1 MAFTWAPRGSRWAAA
16 SAVALALW
24 ASAAPTL
31 VYPAYAAEWH
41 LTTAITT
48 AVFAAYPVALIGT
61 LLLLGGFAE
70 TVGSRNAI
78 LAGLGFLGLGA
89 LTFLLAPNLALLLT
103 GRALMG
109 IGVGLSLGPATS
121 VIASSVIA
129 SAGRDGGRD
138 RTGAI
143 TAGAS
148 SVGIITA
155 LLVGGA
161 TVQYG
166 PSPLHAAY
174 GVLLAGVVVGLGA
187 VWFLPRAVPRSVPG
201 SAPGSAPG
209 PARTTAGRWR
219 PRRLAVPERRMPF
232 LAGTFG
238 VSAAYALGAIFLG
251 VGAQFARDTV
261 RSDDAFAN
269 GVVLAISAAAIGVVA
284 LLAGRLRAATALRLG
299 AFAAVAGQALMI
311 TAGATHSMPFLVLY
325 SLVGGAGYSLLF
337 SGGVTLVTRSAPAE
351 HRAATTS
358 SAYLVA
364 YLVQAVVA
372 LGVGALGTAVDLQTA
387 LVAGSATVV
396 ALTLAALLALR
407 SPASAPGAVPALP
420 VPSRAVPS
428 QAVPSRAT
436 TSQATSH
443 DNLMKASSSR

>member
-41 LTTAITT
+41 LTTAVTT
-48 AVFAAYPVALIGT
+48 TVFAAYPVALIGT

-109 IGVGLSLGPATS
+109 VGVGLSLGPATS
-121 VIASSVIA
+121 VIAS
-129 SAGRDGGRD
+129 AGRDGVRD

-161 TVQYG
+161 TVQFG
-166 PSPLHAAY
+166 PSPLHSAY
-174 GVLLAGVVVGLGA
+174 GVLLAGVVVAVLA
-187 VWFLPRAVPRSVPG
+187 VWFLPRAALLRSLPG
-201 SAPGSAPG
+201 G
-209 PARTTAGRWR
+209 ARVTAGRWR
-219 PRRLAVPERRMPF
+219 PRRLAVPQRRMPF

-261 RSDDAFAN
+261 RSDDAFVN

-299 AFAAVAGQALMI
+299 ALAAVAGQALMI

-337 SGGVTLVTRSAPAE
+337 SGGITLVTQSAPAE

-396 ALTLAALLALR
+396 ALTLAALLAVR
-407 SPASAPGAVPALP
+407 SRASAPGAVPGLP
-420 VPSRAVPS
+420 IPSHATMP
-428 QAVPSRAT
+428 QAI
-436 TSQATSH
+436 TSH

>member
-41 LTTAITT
+41 LTTAVTT
-48 AVFAAYPVALIGT
+48 TVFAAYPVALIGT

-121 VIASSVIA
+121 VIASAV
-129 SAGRDGGRD
+129 RDGVRD

-161 TVQYG
+161 TVQFG
-166 PSPLHAAY
+166 SSPLHSGY
-174 GVLLAGVVVGLGA
+174 GVLLAGVAVAVLA
-187 VWFLPRAVPRSVPG
+187 VWFLPRSLPS
-201 SAPGSAPG
+201 
-209 PARTTAGRWR
+209 PARATAGRWR
-219 PRRLAVPERRMPF
+219 PRRLAVPQRRMPF

-238 VSAAYALGAIFLG
+238 VSAAYAL
-251 VGAQFARDTV
+251 
-261 RSDDAFAN
+261 
-269 GVVLAISAAAIGVVA
+269 
-284 LLAGRLRAATALRLG
+284 
-299 AFAAVAGQALMI
+299 AAVAGQALMI

-337 SGGVTLVTRSAPAE
+337 SGGVTLVTQSAPAE

-396 ALTLAALLALR
+396 ALTLAALLPLR
-407 SPASAPGAVPALP
+407 SRVSAPGAVPALP
-420 VPSRAVPS
+420 IPSHT
-428 QAVPSRAT
+428 T
-436 TSQATSH
+436 TSQATTSH

>member
-41 LTTAITT
+41 LTTAVTT
-48 AVFAAYPVALIGT
+48 TVFAAYPVALIGT

-89 LTFLLAPNLALLLT
+89 VTFLLAPNLALLLT

-109 IGVGLSLGPATS
+109 VGVGLSLGPATS
-121 VIASSVIA
+121 VIAS
-129 SAGRDGGRD
+129 AGRDGVRD
-138 RTGAI
+138 RTGAV

-161 TVQYG
+161 TVQFG
-166 PSPLHAAY
+166 PSPLHSAY
-174 GVLLAGVVVGLGA
+174 GVLLAGVVVAVLA
-187 VWFLPRAVPRSVPG
+187 VWFLPRAALLRS
-201 SAPGSAPG
+201 PG
-209 PARTTAGRWR
+209 PARTAAGRWR
-219 PRRLAVPERRMPF
+219 PRRLAVPQRRMPF

-261 RSDDAFAN
+261 RSDDAFVN

-299 AFAAVAGQALMI
+299 ALAAVVGQALMI
-311 TAGATHSMPFLVLY
+311 AAGATHSMPFLVLY

-337 SGGVTLVTRSAPAE
+337 SGGVTLVTQSALPE

-396 ALTLAALLALR
+396 ALTLAALLAVR
-407 SPASAPGAVPALP
+407 SRASAPGAVPALP
-420 VPSRAVPS
+420 IPS
-428 QAVPSRAT
+428 QAI
-436 TSQATSH
+436 TSH

>member
-41 LTTAITT
+41 LTTAVTT
-48 AVFAAYPVALIGT
+48 TVFAAYPVALIGT

-109 IGVGLSLGPATS
+109 VGVGLSLGPATS
-121 VIASSVIA
+121 VIAS
-129 SAGRDGGRD
+129 AGRDDVRD

-161 TVQYG
+161 TVQFG
-166 PSPLHAAY
+166 PSPLHSAY
-174 GVLLAGVVVGLGA
+174 GVLLAGVVVAVLA
-187 VWFLPRAVPRSVPG
+187 VWFLPRAALLRSL
-201 SAPGSAPG
+201 PG

-219 PRRLAVPERRMPF
+219 PRRLAVPQRRTPF

-238 VSAAYALGAIFLG
+238 ASAAYALGAIFLG

-261 RSDDAFAN
+261 HSDDAFVN

-299 AFAAVAGQALMI
+299 ALAAVAGQALMI
-311 TAGATHSMPFLVLY
+311 AAGATHSMPFLVLY

-337 SGGVTLVTRSAPAE
+337 SGGVTLVTQSALPE

-407 SPASAPGAVPALP
+407 SRASAPGADPAP
-420 VPSRAVPS
+420 SIPSRAIRS
-428 QAVPSRAT
+428 QAI
-436 TSQATSH
+436 TSH

>member
-41 LTTAITT
+41 LTTAVTT
-48 AVFAAYPVALIGT
+48 TVFAAYPVALIGT

-89 LTFLLAPNLALLLT
+89 VTFLLAPNLALLLT

-109 IGVGLSLGPATS
+109 VGVGLSLGPATS
-121 VIASSVIA
+121 VIAS
-129 SAGRDGGRD
+129 AGRDGVRD

-161 TVQYG
+161 TVQFG
-166 PSPLHAAY
+166 PSPLHSAY
-174 GVLLAGVVVGLGA
+174 GVLLAGVVVAVLA
-187 VWFLPRAVPRSVPG
+187 VWFLPRALLN
-201 SAPGSAPG
+201 

-219 PRRLAVPERRMPF
+219 PRRLAVPQRRMPF

-261 RSDDAFAN
+261 RSDDAFVN

-299 AFAAVAGQALMI
+299 ALAAVAGQALMI
-311 TAGATHSMPFLVLY
+311 AAGATHSMPFLVLY

-337 SGGVTLVTRSAPAE
+337 SGGVTLVTQSAPAE

-407 SPASAPGAVPALP
+407 SRASAPGAVPALP
-420 VPSRAVPS
+420 VPSLAIPS
-428 QAVPSRAT
+428 HAS
-436 TSQATSH
+436 TSQATPSH

>member
-31 VYPAYAAEWH
+31 IYPVYAAEWH
-41 LTTAITT
+41 LTTVVTT
-48 AVFAAYPVALIGT
+48 TVFAVYPVALIGT

-70 TVGSRNAI
+70 TVGNRGAI
-78 LAGLGFLGLGA
+78 LTGLGFLGLGA
-89 LTFLLAPNLALLLT
+89 LTFLLAPNLTLLLA

-121 VIASSVIA
+121 VIASTRS
-129 SAGRDGGRD
+129 DGAPD

-148 SVGIITA
+148 AVGLITA

-161 TVQYG
+161 SVQFG
-166 PSPLHAAY
+166 PSPLHTGYVA
-174 GVLLAGVVVGLGA
+174 LLAGAVVA
-187 VWFLPRAVPRSVPG
+187 VLAAWYLPRTVRSDG
-201 SAPGSAPG
+201 A
-209 PARTTAGRWR
+209 RWR
-219 PRRLAVPERRMPF
+219 PRRPAVPQQPMPF
-232 LAGTFG
+232 LAGALG

-261 RSDDAFAN
+261 RSDDAFVN

-284 LLAGRLRAATALRLG
+284 LLAGRLGASTALRLG
-299 AFAAVAGQALMI
+299 ALAAVIAQALMI
-311 TAGATHSMPFLVLY
+311 TAGATHSMPVLVLY
-325 SLVGGAGYSLLF
+325 SLIGGAGYSLLF

-358 SAYLVA
+358 SAYLIA
-364 YLVQAVVA
+364 YLVQAAVA
-372 LGVGALGTAVDLQTA
+372 LGVGALGTAHGLQTA
-387 LVAGSATVV
+387 LVAGSVTVV
-396 ALTLAALLALR
+396 AFALAAVLTVRAPASSPAAVPTLA
-407 SPASAPGAVPALP
+407 P
-420 VPSRAVPS
+420 VPR
-428 QAVPSRAT
+428 
-436 TSQATSH
+436 

>member
-41 LTTAITT
+41 LTTAVTT
-48 AVFAAYPVALIGT
+48 TVFAAYPVALIGT

-89 LTFLLAPNLALLLT
+89 VTFLLAPNLALLLT

-109 IGVGLSLGPATS
+109 VGVGLSLGPATS
-121 VIASSVIA
+121 VIAS
-129 SAGRDGGRD
+129 AGRDGVRD

-161 TVQYG
+161 TVQFG
-166 PSPLHAAY
+166 PSPLHSAY
-174 GVLLAGVVVGLGA
+174 GVLLAGVVVAVLA
-187 VWFLPRAVPRSVPG
+187 VWFLPRTLLS
-201 SAPGSAPG
+201 

-219 PRRLAVPERRMPF
+219 PRRLAVPQRRMPF

-261 RSDDAFAN
+261 RSDDAFVN

-299 AFAAVAGQALMI
+299 AIAAVVGQALMI
-311 TAGATHSMPFLVLY
+311 AAGATHSMPFLVLY

-337 SGGVTLVTRSAPAE
+337 SGGVTLVTQSAPAE

-407 SPASAPGAVPALP
+407 SRVSAPDAVPALP
-420 VPSRAVPS
+420 IPSRAVPS
-428 QAVPSRAT
+428 RAT
-436 TSQATSH
+436 TSH

>member
-41 LTTAITT
+41 LTTAVTT
-48 AVFAAYPVALIGT
+48 TVFAAYPVALIGT

-121 VIASSVIA
+121 VIAS
-129 SAGRDGGRD
+129 AGRDGVRD

-161 TVQYG
+161 TVQFG
-166 PSPLHAAY
+166 PSPLHSAY
-174 GVLLAGVVVGLGA
+174 GVLLAGVVVAALA
-187 VWFLPRAVPRSVPG
+187 VWFLPRALPHSL
-201 SAPGSAPG
+201 SG

-219 PRRLAVPERRMPF
+219 PRRLAVPQRRMPF

-261 RSDDAFAN
+261 RSDDAFVN

-299 AFAAVAGQALMI
+299 ALAAVAGQALMI

-337 SGGVTLVTRSAPAE
+337 SGGITLVTQSAPAE

-407 SPASAPGAVPALP
+407 SRASAPGAVPAVLI
-420 VPSRAVPS
+420 PS
-428 QAVPSRAT
+428 QAT
-436 TSQATSH
+436 TSH

>member
-41 LTTAITT
+41 LTTAVTT
-48 AVFAAYPVALIGT
+48 TVFAAYPVALIGT

-109 IGVGLSLGPATS
+109 VGVGLSLGPATS
-121 VIASSVIA
+121 VIAS
-129 SAGRDGGRD
+129 AGRDGVRD

-161 TVQYG
+161 TVQFG
-166 PSPLHAAY
+166 PSPLHSAY
-174 GVLLAGVVVGLGA
+174 GVLLAGTVVTVLA
-187 VWFLPRAVPRSVPG
+187 VWFLPRSLPST
-201 SAPGSAPG
+201 
-209 PARTTAGRWR
+209 ARTTAGRWR
-219 PRRLAVPERRMPF
+219 PRRLAVPQRRTPF

-261 RSDDAFAN
+261 HSDDAFVN

-299 AFAAVAGQALMI
+299 ALAAVAGQALMI
-311 TAGATHSMPFLVLY
+311 AAGATHSMPFLVLY

-337 SGGVTLVTRSAPAE
+337 SGGVTLVTQSALPE

-407 SPASAPGAVPALP
+407 SRASAPGADPAP
-420 VPSRAVPS
+420 SIPSRAIRS
-428 QAVPSRAT
+428 QAI
-436 TSQATSH
+436 TSH

>member
-1 MAFTWAPRGSRWAAA
+1 MAFTWAQRGSRWAAA

-41 LTTAITT
+41 LTTAVTT
-48 AVFAAYPVALIGT
+48 TVFAAYPVALIGT

-109 IGVGLSLGPATS
+109 VGVGLSLGPATS
-121 VIASSVIA
+121 VIAS
-129 SAGRDGGRD
+129 AGRDGVRD

-148 SVGIITA
+148 SIGLITA

-161 TVQYG
+161 TVQFG
-166 PSPLHAAY
+166 PSPLHSAY
-174 GVLLAGVVVGLGA
+174 GILLAGVVVAVLA
-187 VWFLPRAVPRSVPG
+187 VWFLPRALPRSLPG
-201 SAPGSAPG
+201 R
-209 PARTTAGRWR
+209 ARTAGRWR
-219 PRRLAVPERRMPF
+219 PRRLAVPQRRMPF

-261 RSDDAFAN
+261 RSDDAFVN

-299 AFAAVAGQALMI
+299 ALAAVAGQALMI

-337 SGGVTLVTRSAPAE
+337 SGGITLVTQSAPAE

-407 SPASAPGAVPALP
+407 SRAAAPGAAPA
-420 VPSRAVPS
+420 PSIPS
-428 QAVPSRAT
+428 QAI
-436 TSQATSH
+436 TSQAITSH

>member
-1 MAFTWAPRGSRWAAA
+1 MAFTWASRGSRWAAA

-41 LTTAITT
+41 LTTAVTT
-48 AVFAAYPVALIGT
+48 TVFAAYPVALIGT

-109 IGVGLSLGPATS
+109 VGVGLSLGPATS
-121 VIASSVIA
+121 VIAS
-129 SAGRDGGRD
+129 AGRDGVRD

-161 TVQYG
+161 TVQFG
-166 PSPLHAAY
+166 RSPLHSGY
-174 GVLLAGVVVGLGA
+174 GVLLAGVVVAVLA
-187 VWFLPRAVPRSVPG
+187 VWFLPRSLPS
-201 SAPGSAPG
+201 
-209 PARTTAGRWR
+209 PARATAGRWR
-219 PRRLAVPERRMPF
+219 PRRLAVPQRRMPF

-261 RSDDAFAN
+261 RSDDAFVN

-299 AFAAVAGQALMI
+299 ALAAVAGQALMI

-337 SGGVTLVTRSAPAE
+337 SGGVTLVTQSASAE

-396 ALTLAALLALR
+396 ALTLAALLTLR
-407 SPASAPGAVPALP
+407 SRASAPGAVPALP
-420 VPSRAVPS
+420 TSHATPS
-428 QAVPSRAT
+428 QAT
-436 TSQATSH
+436 TSH

>member
-41 LTTAITT
+41 LTTAVTT
-48 AVFAAYPVALIGT
+48 TVFAAYPVALIGT

-121 VIASSVIA
+121 VIAS
-129 SAGRDGGRD
+129 AGRDGVRD

-161 TVQYG
+161 TVQFG
-166 PSPLHAAY
+166 PSPLHSAY
-174 GVLLAGVVVGLGA
+174 GVLLAGVVVAVLA
-187 VWFLPRAVPRSVPG
+187 VWFLPRALPS
-201 SAPGSAPG
+201 
-209 PARTTAGRWR
+209 TTAGRWR
-219 PRRLAVPERRMPF
+219 PRRLAVPQRRMPF

-261 RSDDAFAN
+261 RSDDAFVN
-269 GVVLAISAAAIGVVA
+269 GVVLAISAAAIGAVA

-299 AFAAVAGQALMI
+299 ALAAVAGQALMV

-337 SGGVTLVTRSAPAE
+337 SGGITLVTQSAAAE

-372 LGVGALGTAVDLQTA
+372 LGVGALGTAVGLQTA

-396 ALTLAALLALR
+396 ALTLAALLTLR
-407 SPASAPGAVPALP
+407 SRASAPGAVPALP
-420 VPSRAVPS
+420 IPS
-428 QAVPSRAT
+428 QAT
-436 TSQATSH
+436 ISH

>member
-1 MAFTWAPRGSRWAAA
+1 MAFTWSPRGSRWAAA
-16 SAVALALW
+16 AAVALALW

-31 VYPAYAAEWH
+31 IYPVYAAEWH
-41 LTTAITT
+41 LTTAVTT
-48 AVFAAYPVALIGT
+48 TVFAAYPVALIGT

-70 TVGSRNAI
+70 SVGSRNAI

-89 LTFLLAPNLALLLT
+89 LTFVLAPNLTLLLT
-103 GRALMG
+103 ARALMG

-121 VIASSVIA
+121 VIASGGA
-129 SAGRDGGRD
+129 DGARD

-148 SVGIITA
+148 SVGLITA

-166 PSPLHAAY
+166 PSPLHTGY
-174 GVLLAGVVVGLGA
+174 GVLLAGTVAAVLA
-187 VWFLPRAVPRSVPG
+187 VWFLPHLRPNLLPNLQASG
-201 SAPGSAPG
+201 
-209 PARTTAGRWR
+209 RTTGGRWR
-219 PRRLAVPERRMPF
+219 PRRLAVPEHPLPF
-232 LAGTFG
+232 LAGAFG

-261 RSDDAFAN
+261 RSDDAFVN

-284 LLAGRLRAATALRLG
+284 LLAGRLGATAALRVG
-299 AFAAVAGQALMI
+299 AVAAVVAQALMI
-311 TAGATHSMPFLVLY
+311 TAGATHSMPVLVLY

-358 SAYLVA
+358 SAYLIA

-372 LGVGALGTAVDLQTA
+372 LGVGVLGTAVGLQTA

-396 ALTLAALLALR
+396 ALALAAVLTR
-407 SPASAPGAVPALP
+407 
-420 VPSRAVPS
+420 
-428 QAVPSRAT
+428 
-436 TSQATSH
+436 TS
-443 DNLMKASSSR
+443 SSSRPTRPSLRTRAAAPGVLPARPAVPQDTLTKASTSR

>member
-1 MAFTWAPRGSRWAAA
+1 MAFTWSPRGSRWAAA

-41 LTTAITT
+41 LTTAVTT
-48 AVFAAYPVALIGT
+48 TVFAAYPVALIGT

-89 LTFLLAPNLALLLT
+89 LTFLLAPNLALLLA

-109 IGVGLSLGPATS
+109 VGVGLSLGPATS
-121 VIASSVIA
+121 VIAST
-129 SAGRDGGRD
+129 GRDGVRD

-161 TVQYG
+161 TVQFG
-166 PSPLHAAY
+166 PSPLHSAY
-174 GVLLAGVVVGLGA
+174 GVLLAGVVVAVLA
-187 VWFLPRAVPRSVPG
+187 VWFLPRALPS
-201 SAPGSAPG
+201 
-209 PARTTAGRWR
+209 TTAGRWR
-219 PRRLAVPERRMPF
+219 PRRLAVPQRRMPF

-261 RSDDAFAN
+261 RSDDAFVN

-284 LLAGRLRAATALRLG
+284 LLAGRLRTATALRLG
-299 AFAAVAGQALMI
+299 ALAAVAGQALMI
-311 TAGATHSMPFLVLY
+311 AAGATHSMPFLVLY

-337 SGGVTLVTRSAPAE
+337 SGGITLVTQSAPAE

-372 LGVGALGTAVDLQTA
+372 LGVGALGTAVGLQTA

-396 ALTLAALLALR
+396 ALTLAALLPLR
-407 SPASAPGAVPALP
+407 SRTSAPGVVPALP
-420 VPSRAVPS
+420 VPS
-428 QAVPSRAT
+428 
-436 TSQATSH
+436 QATISH

>member
-31 VYPAYAAEWH
+31 IYPAYAAEWH
-41 LTTAITT
+41 LTTAVTT
-48 AVFAAYPVALIGT
+48 TVFAAYPVALIGT

-70 TVGSRNAI
+70 AVGSRNAI

-121 VIASSVIA
+121 VIAS
-129 SAGRDGGRD
+129 AGRDGVRD

-148 SVGIITA
+148 SVGLITA

-161 TVQYG
+161 TVQFG
-166 PSPLHAAY
+166 PSPLHSGY
-174 GVLLAGVVVGLGA
+174 GVLLAGVVVAVLA
-187 VWFLPRAVPRSVPG
+187 VWFLPRALPNSLTGR
-201 SAPGSAPG
+201 AQ
-209 PARTTAGRWR
+209 TTAGRWR
-219 PRRLAVPERRMPF
+219 PRRLAVPQHRMPF

-261 RSDDAFAN
+261 LSDNAFVN
-269 GVVLAISAAAIGVVA
+269 GTVLAISASAIGVVA
-284 LLAGRLRAATALRLG
+284 LLAGRLRASTALRLG
-299 AFAAVAGQALMI
+299 ALAAVVGQALMV
-311 TAGATHSMPFLVLY
+311 TAGATHSMPALVLY
-325 SLVGGAGYSLLF
+325 SLIGGAGYSLLF

-396 ALTLAALLALR
+396 ALALAALLAVR
-407 SPASAPGAVPALP
+407 SRASAPDAVPALP
-420 VPSRAVPS
+420 IPSRAIPS
-428 QAVPSRAT
+428 HAT
-436 TSQATSH
+436 TSR

>member
-1 MAFTWAPRGSRWAAA
+1 MAFTWAQRGSRWAAA

-41 LTTAITT
+41 LTTAVTT
-48 AVFAAYPVALIGT
+48 TVFAAYPVALIGT

-70 TVGSRNAI
+70 AVGNRIAI

-121 VIASSVIA
+121 VIAS
-129 SAGRDGGRD
+129 AGRDGVRD
-138 RTGAI
+138 RTGAV

-161 TVQYG
+161 TVQFG
-166 PSPLHAAY
+166 PSPLHSAY
-174 GVLLAGVVVGLGA
+174 GVLLAGVVVAVLA
-187 VWFLPRAVPRSVPG
+187 VWFLPRARP
-201 SAPGSAPG
+201 SA
-209 PARTTAGRWR
+209 ARVTAGRWR
-219 PRRLAVPERRMPF
+219 PRRLAVPQHRMPF
-232 LAGTFG
+232 LAGAFG

-261 RSDDAFAN
+261 RSDDAFVN

-284 LLAGRLRAATALRLG
+284 LLAGRLRAATALRIG
-299 AFAAVAGQALMI
+299 ALAAVAGQALMI
-311 TAGATHSMPFLVLY
+311 TAGATHSMPVLVLY

-337 SGGVTLVTRSAPAE
+337 SGGVTLVTQSAPAE

-396 ALTLAALLALR
+396 ALTLAALLTLR
-407 SPASAPGAVPALP
+407 SRASAHGAVPALP
-420 VPSRAVPS
+420 
-428 QAVPSRAT
+428 
-436 TSQATSH
+436 TSH